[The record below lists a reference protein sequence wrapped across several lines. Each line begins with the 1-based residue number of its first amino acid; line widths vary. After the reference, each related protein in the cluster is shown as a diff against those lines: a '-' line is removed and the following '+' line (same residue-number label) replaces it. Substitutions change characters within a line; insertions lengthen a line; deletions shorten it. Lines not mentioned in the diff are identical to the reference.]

1 MSLSLVAFMSC
12 EDDKDSPSNA
22 NGTQTENGSKGGDA
36 GSNGG
41 NTSGTQPG
49 GGSNGDNSGN
59 NGGGNSGSQS
69 AVSVFKSGT
78 ENGHDYVDLG
88 LTSGTKWATCNVGA
102 NKPQDYGD
110 YYAWGETTTKET
122 YNWSTYKYG
131 SGRYQLTKYCNDSY
145 YGKDYFTD
153 SKTTLDL
160 SDDAAY
166 VNWGGKWGM
175 PTRAQ
180 LDELRNQ
187 CYWVWTNSY
196 NYSNVKGYIV
206 YKAKTSS
213 DKGVKIYEGGTSS
226 SSYKLSDAH
235 IFLPAAGNRDEGDL
249 NNIAETFGR
258 YFSSSLYTDSPN
270 YAWSFYFRE
279 VYVLCDYDPRYLG
292 LSVRAVFK

>member
-102 NKPQDYGD
+102 SNPQDYGN

-122 YNWSTYKYG
+122 YDGSTYKYG
-131 SGRYQLTKYCNDSY
+131 SKYDGYYKPTKYCD
-145 YGKDYFTD
+145 TD
-153 SKTTLDL
+153 TKTTLDL
-160 SDDAAY
+160 SDDAAAA
-166 VNWGGKWGM
+166 NWGGKWRM

-187 CYWVWTNSY
+187 CYWVWKKGY

-213 DKGVKIYEGGTSS
+213 DKGVKIYEGGTPS

-235 IFLPAAGNRDEGDL
+235 IFLPAAGLRDDGDL
-249 NNIAETFGR
+249 NFAGTYGN
-258 YFSSSLYTDSPN
+258 YWSSSLSTYSPGPGRAWDGYFDSG
-270 YAWSFYFRE
+270 
-279 VYVLCDYDPRYLG
+279 YVFGGSSGDRLSG
-292 LSVRAVFK
+292 QSVRAVIPGE